1 MTRDKAIE
9 AYTEKFGGWPHF
21 LMMGVS
27 DGYVVERVE
36 EALKTGK
43 EIEPVKGRVY

>member
-9 AYTEKFGGWPHF
+9 VYTEKFGGWPHF
-21 LMMGVS
+21 LMMGAS
-27 DGYVVERVE
+27 DEYVVERVR

-43 EIEPVKGRVY
+43 EIKPVKGRVY